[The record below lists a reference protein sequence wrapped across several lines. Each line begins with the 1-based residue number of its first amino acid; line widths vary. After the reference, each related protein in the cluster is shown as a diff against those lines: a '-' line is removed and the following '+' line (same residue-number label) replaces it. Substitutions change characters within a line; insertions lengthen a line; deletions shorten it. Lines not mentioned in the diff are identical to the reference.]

1 MIKAYFDG
9 CMEPKNPG
17 GTGAYGVIVFKND
30 QEIYRASKMFDPTPN
45 QSNNYA
51 EYAGFLAILEYL
63 LKNEMEQE
71 EIHIYGDSNLVIQ
84 QMSGRWKIRQG
95 YYVPLALIA
104 RKLVVKFPKLKLQW
118 IPREENNLA
127 DELSKAE
134 LKKAGVKFRIQKE
147 E

>member
-1 MIKAYFDG
+1 M
-9 CMEPKNPG
+9 NPG
-17 GTGAYGVIVFKND
+17 GTAAYGAVIFKD
-30 QEIYRASKMFDPTPN
+30 GQKIWSQSQIFLPMKGKEKET
-45 QSNNYA
+45 SNNVA
-51 EYAGFLAILEYL
+51 EYSGFLAILTT
-63 LKNEMEQE
+63 LKGMKAEQE

-127 DELSKAE
+127 DELSKRE
-134 LKKAGVKFRIQKE
+134 LINAGIKFRIQKVE
-147 E
+147 R